1 MLLVRTKISFGAN
14 CHIKQDFI
22 IDVTFHVYDVE
33 EPLSLDKNREERFH
47 FRSGVIGTDLKFW
60 YKIWM
65 QVYTACIT
73 HDIVSYLWKLMVKKN
88 RSSKKTFFFSIS
100 SFRLFPGDK
109 AIYENLYFEKSI
121 IDIKMDKNA
130 NFCFLQ
136 YLSTKQK
143 KITTNKQVVTKLRW
157 QN

>member
-1 MLLVRTKISFGAN
+1 MTLSAIYENRWLRKID
-14 CHIKQDFI
+14 HQ
-22 IDVTFHVYDVE
+22 
-33 EPLSLDKNREERFH
+33 
-47 FRSGVIGTDLKFW
+47 
-60 YKIWM
+60 
-65 QVYTACIT
+65 
-73 HDIVSYLWKLMVKKN
+73 
-88 RSSKKTFFFSIS
+88 KTFFFSIS

-143 KITTNKQVVTKLRW
+143 KITTNKQVVTKLR
-157 QN
+157 